1 MLTAQSIAD
10 HPDLR
15 PLLRQ
20 QASAFLGVQQSAPKA
35 AAVFAT
41 LQRYLLAQLAAAMA
55 FESGSSSFLLA
66 GFLEKVREHQL
77 ASRNTAHSFIK
88 EMLHYGL
95 CTEEQLPGDR
105 RKKPIVLS
113 PSARQLLGT
122 WVSIHLATLD
132 GLDGGARS
140 AWLAGQADHLAR
152 LHPRIVKRILASKL
166 TVRPEGVFALFTW
179 MNDGGLAMDKLVT
192 ELDSEAQA
200 EDRVLT
206 SITTFD
212 QLCAPLRITRTHLA
226 RKMSDP
232 LAAEHI
238 GWTGRPGASRLWVS
252 HEFIGSYYR
261 YQCDKLAHV
270 EGAFEEART
279 ASPL

>member
-1 MLTAQSIAD
+1 MMTAQSIAD

-20 QASAFLGVQQSAPKA
+20 QASSFLAVQQRAPKA

-55 FESGSSSFLLA
+55 FESGSCSFLLTE
-66 GFLEKVREHQL
+66 FLERVQKYKL
-77 ASRNTAHSFIK
+77 ASRNTAHSFVK

-95 CTEEQLPGDR
+95 CQERQLPEDR

-113 PSARQLLGT
+113 PSAQQLLGT

-132 GLDGGARS
+132 GLDGGARGT
-140 AWLAGQADHLAR
+140 WLSSQADNLAR
-152 LHPRIVKRILASKL
+152 LHPRIVARILASKW
-166 TVRPEGVFALFTW
+166 TVNPEGVFALFTW
-179 MNDGGLAMDKLVT
+179 MNDGGLAMDKLIS
-192 ELDSEAQA
+192 ELDSEALA
-200 EDRVLT
+200 GDKVLT
-206 SITTFD
+206 SIRTFE

-226 RKMSDP
+226 RKMADP

-238 GWTGRPGASRLWVS
+238 GWTGRPGASALWVS

-270 EGAFEEART
+270 EAAYEETRA
-279 ASPL
+279 AALL